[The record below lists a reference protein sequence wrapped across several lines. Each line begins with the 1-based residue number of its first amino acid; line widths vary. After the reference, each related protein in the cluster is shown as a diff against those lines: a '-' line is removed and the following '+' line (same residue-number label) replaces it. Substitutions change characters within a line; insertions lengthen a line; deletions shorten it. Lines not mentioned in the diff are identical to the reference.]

1 MSLRLEE
8 IPFEFEGKT
17 YMLRC
22 NMAVLEVIQDAHG
35 GNLGEALDPERAIS
49 SALEFLTAMIND
61 YAEDQGW
68 TERFTRKQ
76 VGRRLSFA
84 DLSTTVTKQ
93 VMGLVVRSMAVSG
106 NSAPQPESAPVT
118 VFPGAA
124 AEETPD
130 ETPPETS
137 GN

>member
-8 IPFEFEGKT
+8 LPFEFEGKT

-22 NMAVLEVIQDAHG
+22 NMAVLEEIQDAHG
-35 GNLGEALDPERAIS
+35 GDLGVALDPERAIS

-68 TERFTRKQ
+68 PDRYTRKQ
-76 VGRRLSFA
+76 VGRRLSFG
-84 DLSTTVTKQ
+84 DLANRVTKEI
-93 VMGLVVRSMAVSG
+93 MGLVIRSMAVPG
-106 NSAPQPESAPVT
+106 KAAQVPEP
-118 VFPGAA
+118 
-124 AEETPD
+124 ETPD